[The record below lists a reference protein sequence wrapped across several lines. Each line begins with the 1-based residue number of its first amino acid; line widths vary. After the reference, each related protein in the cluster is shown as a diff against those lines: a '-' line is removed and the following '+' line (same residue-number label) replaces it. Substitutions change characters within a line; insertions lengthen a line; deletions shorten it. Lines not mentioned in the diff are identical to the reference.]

1 MAGNF
6 YSATAARRSL
16 AHFVSGKLVSAT
28 VGIAYLLTTVR
39 SMEVAD
45 YGRYVA
51 VLASTD
57 MFYIV
62 SGLGLSTVAQRYVAE
77 YRVNAAA
84 ADFGSFLTRA
94 LQRRLLLSLAFSAAV
109 VLLWT
114 PLSSL
119 TGLSLGPQ
127 WRWLLG
133 LLFIGAAGVAFLDE
147 IMGALLLQ
155 GYSQSLG
162 VARGICRLALV
173 AGALL
178 TGFGLSIDIV
188 LYIETTV
195 AVVSWLTAEIII
207 RRWAQN
213 APSSSRARA
222 DYAALRMNKVS
233 LYFYL
238 VQLTGQTYGTSMVKL
253 LVTRILGASQTAA
266 LGVAQSVTDM
276 LRNYMP
282 AHLLGSW
289 IRPIMIARYVE
300 RRDVSELASISNLVL
315 KLNLLGMLPA
325 AAIFIVMGDPLMAWL
340 SAGRYTQ
347 IGTLLAIL
355 SALIVVQSAHLLL
368 GMITLTVEQPGV
380 SLRATF
386 AAAATLPLLLVAM
399 LTLGLPGAALGLVVG
414 EIVWVGVA
422 WFLLQRRGF
431 RLQFDAIGACKIACS
446 AAGGGVAGV
455 LCLHTSVALPFWVA
469 LVALAVVYGA
479 MLLLLRPESES
490 DLALVRRLFAKGA
503 MRTATS

>member
-1 MAGNF
+1 MGGGF

-16 AHFVSGKLVSAT
+16 VHFVGGKLISAT

-39 SMEVAD
+39 SMPVTD
-45 YGRYVA
+45 YGSYVA
-51 VLASTD
+51 VMASTD

-94 LQRRLLLSLAFSAAV
+94 LQRRLLLSLAFATAV
-109 VLLWT
+109 ALLWT
-114 PLSSL
+114 SLSSL
-119 TGLSLGPQ
+119 AGLSLGPQ

-133 LLFIGAAGVAFLDE
+133 LLLVGAAGVAFLDE
-147 IMGALLLQ
+147 VMGALLLQ
-155 GYSQSLG
+155 AYSQSLG
-162 VARGICRLALV
+162 VARGVCRLALV

-178 TGFGLSIDIV
+178 AGLGLTIDTV

-195 AVVSWLTAEIII
+195 AVVSWVAAEIII
-207 RRWAQN
+207 RRWART
-213 APSSSRARA
+213 APSSSQARVN
-222 DYAALRMNKVS
+222 YAALRMSRVS
-233 LYFYL
+233 LRFYL
-238 VQLTGQTYGTSMVKL
+238 VQLMGQTYGPSMVKL
-253 LVTRILGASQTAA
+253 LVTRLLGASQTAT

-300 RRDVSELASISNLVL
+300 RHDVSELSSIANLVL

-325 AAIFIVMGDPLMAWL
+325 AAIFVAMGDPLMAWL

-347 IGTLLAIL
+347 VGALLAIL

-368 GMITLTVEQPGV
+368 GMITLTVEQPSV

-386 AAAATLPLLLVAM
+386 AAAATLPLLLLSM
-399 LTLGLPGAALGLVVG
+399 LTLGLPGAALGMVVG
-414 EIVWVGVA
+414 EAMWVSVA
-422 WFLLQRRGF
+422 WVLLRRRGF
-431 RLQFDAIGACKIACS
+431 GLQFDAVGACKIAIS
-446 AAGGGVAGV
+446 ATAGGVAGA
-455 LCLHTSVALPFWVA
+455 LSHSHFALPLWVA
-469 LVALAVVYGA
+469 LTALVVVYGA
-479 MLLLLRPESES
+479 MLLILRPESQA
-490 DLALVRRLFAKGA
+490 DLALVRRLLAKGA
-503 MRTATS
+503 KSAATS